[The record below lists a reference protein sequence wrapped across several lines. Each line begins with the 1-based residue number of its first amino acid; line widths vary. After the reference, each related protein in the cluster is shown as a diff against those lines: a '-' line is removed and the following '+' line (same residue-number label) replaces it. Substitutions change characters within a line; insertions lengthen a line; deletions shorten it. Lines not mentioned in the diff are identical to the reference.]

1 MAKKNSKLSKLDRI
15 GVSESALSD
24 EGLED
29 AKDVIQDVM
38 QALETFEENRATA
51 IESFGEAANYHE
63 ERDWESR
70 DSSLDDAAEA
80 IEEMSSQ
87 LDEIEMQSEWVSLPD
102 GRLEALRKAIEDVRE
117 HLGVLI

>member
-1 MAKKNSKLSKLDRI
+1 MARKLSKLDRM

-29 AKDVIQDVM
+29 AKDAVQEVLT
-38 QALETFEENRATA
+38 ALETFEEHRAAA
-51 IESFGEAANYHE
+51 IEAFGEANGYHE

-70 DSSLDDAAEA
+70 DSSLEEAQTA

-87 LDEIEMQSEWVSLPD
+87 LDEIEGQSEWVSLPD
-102 GRLEALRKAIEDVRE
+102 GRLETLRKLIEEVRE
-117 HLGVLI
+117 HLENLI